1 MVSSLCN
8 QNIKLFCIVTA
19 WKQRSGLKS
28 INKGWKWGSTVL
40 SFTFTGVETIELLG
54 SWCNLIPRWR
64 FLLQA
69 STDKNFKFNYK
80 AKKSL
85 SFWNFSSTEICILG
99 VNYCILHFWANFF
112 LTFWKLWKFICSFKF
127 LSNEQLIKNLHS
139 GTSLKGNQETKS

>member
-28 INKGWKWGSTVL
+28 MNKGWKWGSTVL
-40 SFTFTGVETIELLG
+40 SFTFTGVETKLL
-54 SWCNLIPRWR
+54 SSSVQSDSKVKI
-64 FLLQA
+64 LLQA

-112 LTFWKLWKFICSFKF
+112 LTFWKPWKFICSFKF